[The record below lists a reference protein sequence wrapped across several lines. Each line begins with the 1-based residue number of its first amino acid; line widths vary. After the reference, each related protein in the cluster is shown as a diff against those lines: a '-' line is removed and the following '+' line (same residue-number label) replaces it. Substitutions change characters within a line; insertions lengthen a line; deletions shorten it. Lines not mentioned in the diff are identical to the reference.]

1 MKKFEG
7 KVALVTGAG
16 EGIGRTTALSLGLLG
31 AKVIV
36 TDINTETGTKTTD
49 LIIEAGG
56 YAKFFKLDVSNQKD
70 VASICKEIQKTEGS
84 IELAVNN
91 AGIGDIVGPIHEISS
106 ENWQQMLSIC
116 LSGVFYCMQE
126 ELKQMLSAGGGK
138 IVNVAS
144 LAGIYGV
151 PKGAHYAAAKH
162 GVIGLTKSAAVEY
175 GSHNIRVNAV
185 CPGFIQTAMLNNV
198 PQKALDYSSNFR
210 VPLKRVGTKQEV
222 ANSIVWLLSDEASF
236 INGEQLLIDGGFSA
250 S

>member
-1 MKKFEG
+1 MKKFNG
-7 KVALVTGAG
+7 RITLITGAG
-16 EGIGRTTALSLGLLG
+16 DGIGRTTALLLGSMG
-31 AKVIV
+31 AKVMV
-36 TDINTETGTKTTD
+36 TDINTKTGVETAD
-49 LIIEAGG
+49 LIVEAGG
-56 YAKFFKLDVSNQKD
+56 VAKFFKLDVSKQEEVSSVCNT
-70 VASICKEIQKTEGS
+70 IHKTVGP

-91 AGIGDIVGPIHEISS
+91 AGIGDIVGAIHEISS
-106 ENWQQMLSIC
+106 DKWQQMISIC
-116 LSGVFYCMQE
+116 LSGVFYCMHE
-126 ELKQMLSAGGGK
+126 ELKQMLSIGGGR

-198 PQKALDYSSNFR
+198 PQKALDYSSNLR